1 MNEFSDNKELGQYEL
16 TTDSGKAVL
25 EYSLDGDV
33 INLLHTIVPVADR
46 GQGVAAKLV
55 RAALDDARQRE
66 RDERDPEKY
75 GDEQNEPARGVDQ
88 HRSVTAA
95 GMKTRR
101 LARFFSSYEGGV
113 AQTPAS

>member
-55 RAALDDARQRE
+55 RAALDDARQRDL
-66 RDERDPEKY
+66 RVKPTCTY
-75 GDEQNEPARGVDQ
+75 
-88 HRSVTAA
+88 
-95 GMKTRR
+95 
-101 LARFFSSYEGGV
+101 V
-113 AQTPAS
+113 ADFVKRNTEYQDVVI